1 MSLKPA
7 STRLRTSQTRLEY
20 KVWRKCLCGEMFVK
34 TSMAH
39 TACSLKCKRDMALLT
54 GAKPMKSRRKAVSV
68 QELDHLKRVAALPC
82 AECGIEGY
90 SQAAHSN
97 RQQDG
102 KGLGIKA
109 DYRATFPLC
118 CTRPGEIGCHVR
130 HDQLIGMTREEADE
144 RTDRYIADTARRL
157 E

>member
-1 MSLKPA
+1 MKRTAWLRAAGPA
-7 STRLRTSQTRLEY
+7 KLTIKVKRKHVPVAELAHY
-20 KVWRKCLCGEMFVK
+20 KRI
-34 TSMAH
+34 
-39 TACSLKCKRDMALLT
+39 
-54 GAKPMKSRRKAVSV
+54 
-68 QELDHLKRVAALPC
+68 AALPC

-130 HDQLIGMTREEADE
+130 HDNCIGMTREEADE
-144 RTDRYIADTARRL
+144 RTVRYIADTARRL
-157 E
+157 A